1 MGTTL
6 LAGSNSTTRAG
17 WTVGGGAEGRI
28 NNEWSVKVEYLYADY
43 GNFDTTLG
51 TGAAVVTT
59 GPCAP
64 TGTGLACTRTTTTST
79 VASAVS
85 TNFIDHIIRV
95 GLNYRFGGPRL

>member
-1 MGTTL
+1 MVNSKSNYFSGIVGTTL

-17 WTVGGGAEGRI
+17 WTVGGGGEGRI

-59 GPCAP
+59 GPCAAYRDWP
-64 TGTGLACTRTTTTST
+64 SICTRTTTT
-79 VASAVS
+79 
-85 TNFIDHIIRV
+85 IHGGV
-95 GLNYRFGGPRL
+95 GR